1 MRSDSVPVRA
11 AAHGLARRALP
22 SARPAAPAAWLATP
36 AGARR
41 VAALAAAVCALGA
54 VPWAVHAQGPAGA
67 QPAKLGVCI
76 TCHGEQG
83 LSQLPDAPNLA
94 GQPEIYLREQLRAYR
109 SGKRVNETMNVI
121 AKGLTDAD
129 IAELAGWYAG
139 HEIQVKPRAGR

>member
-1 MRSDSVPVRA
+1 MRSDCVPVRA
-11 AAHGLARRALP
+11 AAHGLARRA
-22 SARPAAPAAWLATP
+22 APAGL
-36 AGARR
+36 RR

-67 QPAKLGVCI
+67 QPAKLGMCV

-121 AKGLTDAD
+121 AKSLTDAE
-129 IAELAGWYAG
+129 ITELAGWYAG

>member
-1 MRSDSVPVRA
+1 MQNEPARRPAGAGQAAARAWRA
-11 AAHGLARRALP
+11 AALTTAACVLA
-22 SARPAAPAAWLATP
+22 
-36 AGARR
+36 G
-41 VAALAAAVCALGA
+41 
-54 VPWAVHAQGPAGA
+54 VPWAARAQAGA

-121 AKGLTDAD
+121 AKGLTDPE
-129 IAELAGWYAG
+129 ITELASWYAG
-139 HEIQVKPRAGR
+139 HDIQVKPRAAK